1 MDQKIINL
9 YDEYTHKPL
18 SRKDFMGRLA
28 KLTGS
33 MALAVT
39 VLPLLES
46 NYTLAET
53 VSEQDEELILEE
65 ITYPGEG
72 STMKGYLARPKAKGK
87 YGSIIVIHENRGLTP
102 HIKDI
107 TRRFAKEGYIA
118 LAPDALSPFGGTPTN
133 EDDARTLFG
142 KIEVSK
148 NLKNFL
154 NAFEYLKTVSNSNGK
169 SAAVGFCWGG
179 ALTNQLAVHSPTL
192 KAAAAYYG
200 SQPAAADVPKIK
212 AEILLHYG
220 GLDTR
225 INAGIPAYEEAL
237 KAAGIKYQLFV
248 YEGVN
253 HAFNNDTGG
262 ERYNAPAAKLAWER
276 NMELFKRTIR

>member
-33 MALAVT
+33 MALAMT

-225 INAGIPAYEEAL
+225 INAGIPAYEDAL

>member
-33 MALAVT
+33 MALAMT

-142 KIEVSK
+142 KIEVPK